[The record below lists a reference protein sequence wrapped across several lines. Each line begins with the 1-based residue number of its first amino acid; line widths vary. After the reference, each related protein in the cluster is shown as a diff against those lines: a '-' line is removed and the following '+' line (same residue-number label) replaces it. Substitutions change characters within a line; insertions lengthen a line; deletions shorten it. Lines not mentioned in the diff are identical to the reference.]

1 MLEEGDTQQMKL
13 AEAIRKRGSEDL
25 QAMFKE
31 YKGTPAQEAG
41 IYNQS
46 GQRTQA
52 TTSDM
57 YDANL
62 QLNPQYQQREA
73 IAGQAPNP
81 MAAVLRGSNSYNPMA
96 RQFAGTLLTEMTKP
110 PEYRSQKAGDELIR
124 IRPDGTPEVIYSR
137 PEKPEWTASTQYI
150 GGEEVQGWVDKNS
163 PNPAAT
169 FIQGSVK
176 PKFSPAEELR
186 LIDEGIIRPPNAPV
200 NPAPNNVNLS
210 GMPSKEIIASLESG
224 KAGYDAIFGFP
235 SQGGDPS
242 IVKKYGKPLSEL
254 TINEVLNEA
263 TPRMATNSGAVGR
276 YQFLPSTLKGLLPSV
291 GLTVNDKFSPENQ
304 EKLYTA
310 FRQQNSQAL
319 KNAGVQPTELNLHL
333 AHAVGAG
340 NVPLLLNPANQNKIA
355 ADVLDLTPEGRRTN
369 PQLKVPVNQ
378 YLARM
383 GNFYGQGGQT
393 SETPTPPSNLTPKQK
408 REWIANY
415 EKQRSEQ
422 EFNPKSL
429 TEVQSK
435 ATSFGMRMIE
445 ANKVLSDLEK
455 EGVIKPSAFR
465 WMSDIPVIGGTLG
478 AGVNSLIA
486 TDQQQQLLQAK
497 RNFITAVLRKESGAV
512 IGDNE
517 FKIED
522 EKYFPQKG
530 DGPNTIAQKARA
542 RELAIRTMKI
552 EAGAGAKEL
561 DAFSKEVNSRRLK
574 DEVPKGVT
582 KEQWAVMT
590 PEEKAAFQ

>member
-1 MLEEGDTQQMKL
+1 MADQFGNLSPEDFAQQQAITRQQRLATMLMQNTAQPQGQMISGRYVAPSFFQNITPLVNAYFGKELQEKGDTQQLQL

-31 YKGTPAQEAG
+31 YKGTPDQQVPQAG
-41 IYNQS
+41 PPSEDMLKQNQFNLPD
-46 GQRTQA
+46 RT
-52 TTSDM
+52 
-57 YDANL
+57 
-62 QLNPQYQQREA
+62 

-124 IRPDGTPEVIYSR
+124 IKDGMPEVIYSR
-137 PEKPEWTASTQYI
+137 PEKPEWTASTQFI

-169 FIQGSVK
+169 FIKGSVK

-186 LIDEGIIRPPNAPV
+186 LIDEGILKSPQAPV

-210 GMPSKEIIASLESG
+210 SLPSKEIIAATESG

-242 IVKKYGKPLSEL
+242 ITKKYGKPLSEL

-304 EKLYTA
+304 EKLYVA

-319 KNAGVQPTELNLHL
+319 KNAGVPTNDLNLHL

-340 NVPLLLNPANQNKIA
+340 NVPLLLNPAKGI
-355 ADVLDLTPEGRRTN
+355 TRSKKKGRINRPACEELHN
-369 PQLKVPVNQ
+369 
-378 YLARM
+378 
-383 GNFYGQGGQT
+383 
-393 SETPTPPSNLTPKQK
+393 
-408 REWIANY
+408 
-415 EKQRSEQ
+415 
-422 EFNPKSL
+422 
-429 TEVQSK
+429 
-435 ATSFGMRMIE
+435 
-445 ANKVLSDLEK
+445 
-455 EGVIKPSAFR
+455 
-465 WMSDIPVIGGTLG
+465 TL
-478 AGVNSLIA
+478 
-486 TDQQQQLLQAK
+486 
-497 RNFITAVLRKESGAV
+497 
-512 IGDNE
+512 
-517 FKIED
+517 
-522 EKYFPQKG
+522 
-530 DGPNTIAQKARA
+530 
-542 RELAIRTMKI
+542 
-552 EAGAGAKEL
+552 
-561 DAFSKEVNSRRLK
+561 
-574 DEVPKGVT
+574 
-582 KEQWAVMT
+582 
-590 PEEKAAFQ
+590 